1 MKENKANSIL
11 NVDIREDETATVSIR
26 GNLDDIVLALV
37 NSIGITI
44 SHLVEGAN
52 IDSPKEMFD
61 DLKNL
66 VMESI
71 TEAVDYES
79 YCELEHYDE
88 DDK

>member
-1 MKENKANSIL
+1 MKENKVNSIL

-44 SHLVEGAN
+44 SHLVEDAN
-52 IDSPKEMFD
+52 TDSPKEMFD

-79 YCELEHYDE
+79 YCELEHYDK
-88 DDK
+88 DDE

>member
-44 SHLVEGAN
+44 SHLVYGAN
-52 IDSPKEMFD
+52 TDSPKEMFD

-66 VMESI
+66 VIESI